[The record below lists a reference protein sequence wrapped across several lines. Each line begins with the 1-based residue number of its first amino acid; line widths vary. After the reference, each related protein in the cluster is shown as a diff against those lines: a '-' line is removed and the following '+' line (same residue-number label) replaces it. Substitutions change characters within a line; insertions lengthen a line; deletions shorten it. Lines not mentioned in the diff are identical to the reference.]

1 MKNYKNKTKKNILI
15 YCPFIE
21 RGGIQTSL
29 IKFAN
34 FLSNKYNE
42 KIFTEKCEIDILNKL
57 RNKIK
62 IFDSKKARHNKFRI
76 IKDIFIYL
84 NLKKE
89 SQKNDIIL
97 SIQDHVVPL
106 LLNKLFNRNKIII
119 RTAGIIPNELNF
131 EEYQHLN
138 NLYLKKF
145 FLRFY
150 KLADKVI
157 TFSNENVNYL
167 NLLGVKACCIYNNFE
182 RQKKIIL

>member
-34 FLSNKYNE
+34 FLSNKYNV

-84 NLKKE
+84 NLKRVT
-89 SQKNDIIL
+89 KNDIIL

-119 RTAGIIPNELNF
+119 RTA
-131 EEYQHLN
+131 
-138 NLYLKKF
+138 
-145 FLRFY
+145 
-150 KLADKVI
+150 V
-157 TFSNENVNYL
+157 
-167 NLLGVKACCIYNNFE
+167 
-182 RQKKIIL
+182 